1 MALIDTYLNN
11 VQRKNEE
18 IARLQQQK
26 AVESK
31 KIATL
36 FGKIDSASQ
45 ALARTSSPSTVR
57 SRMNEIARHR
67 NDQSTAE
74 KKVADLE
81 SKIAQKHKELS
92 SEQKKLSKEQENIQ
106 KKQNAAYQKQA
117 KESQL
122 TLKNMNATIGKHDKL
137 HARTMYKMEQLSRLP
152 ESIKVLFLASNPID
166 QQQLRLDVEAREIN
180 EKISRTKHRDSVK
193 FETRWAVRTSDI
205 LQAINEID
213 PTIIHFSGHGSEADE
228 IVFQNPDGTAKLVS
242 KEAIAMVIASSS
254 DKIRLVFFNT
264 CFSFR
269 QAEVVSKHV
278 DAAIGMN
285 TSIGDDAAQVFASQ
299 FYSAIGFGFSL
310 QKAFDQAKAQLML
323 EGIEEENTPELFTRD
338 GLSPDDIFLVKPEE

>member
-31 KIATL
+31 KIATS
-36 FGKIDSASQ
+36 FGKINSASQ
-45 ALARTSSPSTVR
+45 AMSRTSNPSTIR
-57 SRMNEIARHR
+57 SKMNEIARCQ
-67 NDQSTAE
+67 NEQSAAE

-81 SKIAQKHKELS
+81 TKIAQKHKELVA
-92 SEQKKLSKEQENIQ
+92 EQKKVSKEQENIQ
-106 KKQNAAYQKQA
+106 KKQNIAYQKQSR
-117 KESQL
+117 ESEM
-122 TLKNMNATIGKHDKL
+122 TMRNIKTAIGKHDRLHTATMSKL
-137 HARTMYKMEQLSRLP
+137 EQLSRLP
-152 ESIKVLFLASNPID
+152 EFIKVLFLASNPFD

-180 EKISRTKHRDSVK
+180 ENISKAKHRDSVK
-193 FETRWAVRTSDI
+193 LETRWAVRTSDI
-205 LQAINEID
+205 FQAINEVD

-228 IVFQNPDGTAKLVS
+228 IVFQNPDGSAKLVS

-269 QAEVVSKHV
+269 QAEAVSKHV

-285 TSIGDDAAQVFASQ
+285 TSIGDDAAYVFAAQ

-310 QKAFDQAKAQLML
+310 KRAFDQAKAQMML
-323 EGIEEENTPELFTRD
+323 EGIDEENTPELFIKD
-338 GLSPDDIFLVKPEE
+338 GLSADEIFLVKPAE